1 MVSIMLDRMYPEKH
15 KSFIDQ
21 VQRGD
26 YSGSTDEKHMD
37 PQKGDSCVKAP
48 VSFL

>member
-1 MVSIMLDRMYPEKH
+1 MYPEKH

-26 YSGSTDEKHMD
+26 YSGSTSDAAMD
-37 PQKGDSCVKAP
+37 PQEATDSCVSAP
-48 VSFL
+48 VAFL